1 VTSDWEGLDWAPGD
15 DEDAAEFWPTA
26 GGAEAHFP
34 RVQAVIIRAL
44 VGQLA
49 ERMSAEPDDAPAAA
63 EDDLEAELGL
73 SGSAEPPDDPVL
85 ARLLPDAYSDD
96 PEASAEFRRYTEQ
109 SLRSGKIAAAQGLL
123 ATLPA
128 GGGKV
133 TLNEEQCQD
142 WLRAL
147 NDLRLALGVILD
159 ITEDAEQQSQKLSA
173 DDPRSVYMVVYRQLS
188 YLQQSLV
195 LALE

>member
-1 VTSDWEGLDWAPGD
+1 VTSDWQNPDWAPGE
-15 DEDAAEFWPTA
+15 DEDAAEFWPTV
-26 GGAEAHFP
+26 GGAEAIFP
-34 RVQAVIIRAL
+34 RVQAVIIRTL
-44 VGQLA
+44 VSQLA
-49 ERMSAEPDDAPAAA
+49 ERISEEPEGDAADM
-63 EDDLEAELGL
+63 DDLEAELGL
-73 SGSAEPPDDPVL
+73 SGSAEKPDDPVL
-85 ARLLPDAYSDD
+85 ARLLPDAYSED

-109 SLRSGKIAAAQGLL
+109 SLRSGKVAAAQGLL

-159 ITEDAEQQSQKLSA
+159 ITEESDQQSQRLSA
-173 DDPRSVYMVVYRQLS
+173 DDPRSVYMVVYHQLS

>member
-1 VTSDWEGLDWAPGD
+1 VTSDWQGLDWSPGD
-15 DEDAAEFWPTA
+15 DDDAAEFWPTV
-26 GGAEAHFP
+26 GGAEANFP
-34 RVQAVIIRAL
+34 RVQAVIIRTL
-44 VGQLA
+44 VSQLA
-49 ERMSAEPDDAPAAA
+49 ERIGEESDDTPAGT
-63 EDDLEAELGL
+63 DDLEAELGL
-73 SGSAEPPDDPVL
+73 SGSDEPPDDPIL

-128 GGGKV
+128 DGGKV

-159 ITEDAEQQSQKLSA
+159 ITEEVERQSQQLSA
-173 DDPRSVYMVVYRQLS
+173 DDPRSVYMAVYQQLS

>member
-1 VTSDWEGLDWAPGD
+1 MTPDWQDLDFGPGD
-15 DEDAAEFWPTA
+15 DEEAAEFWPTM
-26 GGAEAHFP
+26 GGAEAVFP
-34 RVQAVIIRAL
+34 RVQAVIIRSL
-44 VGQLA
+44 LSQLA
-49 ERMSAEPDDAPAAA
+49 ERIGADDDEPAGQADA
-63 EDDLEAELGL
+63 LEAELGL

-96 PEASAEFRRYTEQ
+96 PQASAEFRRYTEQ
-109 SLRSGKIAAAQGLL
+109 SLRSGKIAAAQGVL

-133 TLNEEQCQD
+133 TLNDEQCQD

-159 ITEDAEQQSQKLSA
+159 ITEDDQQADDLPA
-173 DDPRSVYMVVYRQLS
+173 DDPRSVYMAVYHQLS

-195 LALE
+195 QALE

>member
-1 VTSDWEGLDWAPGD
+1 VTSDWQDLDWGPDD
-15 DEDAAEFWPTA
+15 DEEAAEFWPA
-26 GGAEAHFP
+26 IGGAEAVFP
-34 RVQAVIIRAL
+34 RVQAVIIRSL
-44 VGQLA
+44 VSQLA
-49 ERMSAEPDDAPAAA
+49 ERIGA
-63 EDDLEAELGL
+63 EDDAQVGETDELEAELGL

-109 SLRSGKIAAAQGLL
+109 SLRSGKIAAAQGVL

-159 ITEDAEQQSQKLSA
+159 ITDEADQQAGDLPA
-173 DDPRSVYMVVYRQLS
+173 DDPRAVYMAVYQQLS

-195 LALE
+195 QALE